1 MWRRFCSTWTTRF
14 GSIER
19 WGGKQPQVRHFMLNT
34 AHATPYLAS
43 VSFPPTLPYTC
54 VLRLHTVATPRTT
67 RRPNELD
74 NDISSQSGPLV
85 ACLLFHHN
93 FPFLSTYSFNSFA
106 HGTPLVSG
114 VRASRACMGT
124 PGRPAAPRYRARAN
138 GIHCGTHSVPRL
150 QLMGHIRGGGALS
163 T

>member
-1 MWRRFCSTWTTRF
+1 MRARVLVSDAGTPGIIS
-14 GSIER
+14 GSLSPR
-19 WGGKQPQVRHFMLNT
+19 GFKQPQARHFMLST
-34 AHATPYLAS
+34 AHAAPYLAS

-85 ACLLFHHN
+85 ACLLFSSQ
-93 FPFLSTYSFNSFA
+93 LSFS
-106 HGTPLVSG
+106 GTPLVSG

-124 PGRPAAPRYRARAN
+124 PGRPAAPHYRARAN
-138 GIHCGTHSVPRL
+138 GIHYGTCLLYTSPSPRDRTRSR
-150 QLMGHIRGGGALS
+150 MPSSA
-163 T
+163 